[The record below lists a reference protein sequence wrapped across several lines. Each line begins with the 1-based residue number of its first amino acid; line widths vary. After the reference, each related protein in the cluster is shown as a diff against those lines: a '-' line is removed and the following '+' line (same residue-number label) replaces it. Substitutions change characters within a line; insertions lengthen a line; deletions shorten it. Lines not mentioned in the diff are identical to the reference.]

1 MNEKDEDNRN
11 GSKETKHTDQQPV
24 SGPRK
29 NGVFLMRAEGQS
41 FEEFKEYCIKKFKE
55 AGLIKEKT

>member
-1 MNEKDEDNRN
+1 MKEDNHDD
-11 GSKETKHTDQQPV
+11 GSKEAKHTDQQPV
-24 SGPRK
+24 SGPQK

-41 FEEFKEYCIKKFKE
+41 MEDFKAYCIKRFKE

>member
-24 SGPRK
+24 AR

-41 FEEFKEYCIKKFKE
+41 FEEFKEFCIKRFKE

>member
-1 MNEKDEDNRN
+1 MKEKDDEKTD
-11 GSKETKHTDQQPV
+11 GTKQPDQQPV

-41 FEEFKEYCIKKFKE
+41 FEDFKEYCIKKFRE
-55 AGLIKEKT
+55 AGLIKD

>member
-1 MNEKDEDNRN
+1 MNEKEDNRN
-11 GSKETKHTDQQPV
+11 GSQEAKNTDQQPV
-24 SGPRK
+24 RK

-41 FEEFKEYCIKKFKE
+41 LEDFKAYCIKRFKE